1 MASDEPTPRK
11 VYHERQHFELCA
23 LHALNN
29 VFQDPNAFSKEQ
41 LDEIYQ
47 FLNFIV
53 YILIQNFTD
62 ISILICLADYLY
74 CQSSITLC
82 LFIINLSIKFT
93 LQSKHRLAPDAVLN
107 PHKSVLGTGNYDV
120 NVIMSVLQSKGH
132 AAVWWDKR
140 RSLERLCLTNIKG
153 FILNIPSTIGWGVLT
168 IPLKRRHWIGV
179 RAIDNIYYNLDS
191 KLKQPE
197 IIGEALQLKKF
208 LAKKL
213 SSKNC
218 ELLLIVSSEVEV
230 GREWK
235 VG

>member
-1 MASDEPTPRK
+1 MLLIGLLITCVIVISLKLIMSCLAIRGMASDEPTPRK

-41 LDEIYQ
+41 LDEIC
-47 FLNFIV
+47 
-53 YILIQNFTD
+53 
-62 ISILICLADYLY
+62 S
-74 CQSSITLC
+74 
-82 LFIINLSIKFT
+82 
-93 LQSKHRLAPDAVLN
+93 RLAPDAVLN

-235 VG
+235 VGASPTNSISQLET

>member
-1 MASDEPTPRK
+1 
-11 VYHERQHFELCA
+11 
-23 LHALNN
+23 
-29 VFQDPNAFSKEQ
+29 
-41 LDEIYQ
+41 
-47 FLNFIV
+47 
-53 YILIQNFTD
+53 
-62 ISILICLADYLY
+62 
-74 CQSSITLC
+74 
-82 LFIINLSIKFT
+82 
-93 LQSKHRLAPDAVLN
+93 VLN

-140 RSLERLCLTNIKG
+140 STIKKGCIYLKKGSLERLCLTNIKG

-230 GREWK
+230 GREW
-235 VG
+235 